1 MEVRFSED
9 RRLSGCRLALL
20 MLEDPRVSPTSFAFE
35 RLEKKVFSSVRARH
49 TTQSLREHALLA
61 SFRKL
66 FWQFDMDPTKVRVS
80 SEALLRRVLGDEN
93 LWRVNS
99 AVDAVNL
106 VSVETGLPISLW
118 DAERVRLPIEV
129 RAARKGEVFHQRG
142 DGRIACQGT
151 ELVVSDAEKILT
163 LGFASTD
170 SELSAVTADT
180 ENAIVAVYGTSAVS
194 HEELHKAVQ
203 RIKEL
208 LEQHTRGSV
217 TILGVF
223 PGPSEGAR

>member
-66 FWQFDMDPTKVRVS
+66 FWQFDMDPT
-80 SEALLRRVLGDEN
+80 
-93 LWRVNS
+93 
-99 AVDAVNL
+99 
-106 VSVETGLPISLW
+106 
-118 DAERVRLPIEV
+118 EV